1 MQLSDELKDVLD
13 SKALA
18 HVATI
23 DPDGTPQVSAMW
35 ILRSGD
41 RILLNSAEGRRKW
54 RNLARDPRLGISIS
68 PTDLEYVNFSIQGR
82 VVDTRTS
89 DGREVIDAMAKK
101 YRGNDEYQG
110 MKPGMVRVTYEVE
123 ITRVARYP

>member
-1 MQLSDELKDVLD
+1 MELSDELNDVLD
-13 SKALA
+13 SKAIA

-35 ILRSGD
+35 ILRRGN

-68 PTDLEYVNFSIQGR
+68 PLDREYVNFSIQGR

-89 DGREVIDAMAKK
+89 DGREVIDIMAEK
-101 YRGNDEYQG
+101 YRGDEEYRG
-110 MKPGMVRVTYEVE
+110 MRPGMVRVTYEVE
-123 ITRVARYP
+123 VERVARYP